1 RPNRGKVACSA
12 PPRPR
17 RSGLRAVGSPVPDRV
32 GGGPPRRAM
41 RRLLLGAAWW
51 SLAAAA
57 SAATLPAG
65 FAETPIATGMASPT
79 AMDFAP
85 DGRLFVCEQTGS
97 LRVIKNNA
105 LLATP
110 FVTLDVDFSSE
121 RGLLG

>member
-1 RPNRGKVACSA
+1 PQARLQPPDHGLVPGPARRAADGSAERLRPVTADRRPNRGKVACSA

-65 FAETPIATGMASPT
+65 FPATPIPPG
-79 AMDFAP
+79 
-85 DGRLFVCEQTGS
+85 
-97 LRVIKNNA
+97 
-105 LLATP
+105 
-110 FVTLDVDFSSE
+110 
-121 RGLLG
+121 